1 MVLNVP
7 VVSSVGPDKKNW
19 EISKKDGN
27 IYLISPTISYL
38 FIPTNTFILLKT
50 NQCSDQPNEML
61 LEVFQSSTKAT
72 TWHRMV
78 INHHP
83 SPSFQTVA
91 KTCQR
96 GAHTFTLFKV
106 TLGDNFDVC
115 FMLATLATKPISFC
129 ISLHC
134 VSL

>member
-1 MVLNVP
+1 MSP
-7 VVSSVGPDKKNW
+7 SFHQSASTKKKI
-19 EISKKDGN
+19 EKFHKKDGN

-38 FIPTNTFILLKT
+38 IIPTNTFILLKT
-50 NQCSDQPNEML
+50 SQCSDQPNEML

-91 KTCQR
+91 KTCER
-96 GAHTFTLFKV
+96 GAHTFTLFTV
-106 TLGDNFDVC
+106 TRLQQLCCLLCFGNLGNKSYLILE
-115 FMLATLATKPISFC
+115 LACTW
-129 ISLHC
+129 
-134 VSL
+134 VN